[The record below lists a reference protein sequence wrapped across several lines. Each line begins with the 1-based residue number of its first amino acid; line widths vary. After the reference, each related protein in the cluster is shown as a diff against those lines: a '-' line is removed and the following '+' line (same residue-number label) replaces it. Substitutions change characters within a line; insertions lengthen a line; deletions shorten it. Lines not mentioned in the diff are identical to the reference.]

1 MIAGILTP
9 GAGYGPQAPLFDLAS
24 EALADRNAAVEIITW
39 TVPEGLLEIGPEPFV
54 QAHVGAA
61 LHRLSK
67 TAPTATPILIAK
79 SLGTYAAALAAER
92 ELPAIWLTPLL
103 HITPIA
109 EAIIRNPAPALL
121 VGGTG
126 DKSWLPDVAEATGK
140 TLVTVEGG
148 DHGLRPPGPLKA
160 YADALGNVGTAMEA
174 FLSEIA

>member
-1 MIAGILTP
+1 MIAGILAP
-9 GAGYGPQAPLFDLAS
+9 GARLRPAS
-24 EALADRNAAVEIITW
+24 AAIRPGQRGIGRPERGRGIITW

-54 QAHVGAA
+54 RAHVGAA

-174 FLSEIA
+174 FLAEIA